1 MDKTQQANLIFTEEE
16 WKYLVNELSLSP
28 RQSEVVSC
36 LLSGNS
42 DKQIARKL
50 KISLPTVRTHMT
62 RLFLKYNVQDR
73 SELILY
79 VFGEFRKNCDSNHNF
94 Q

>member
-1 MDKTQQANLIFTEEE
+1 MDKKQRANLIFTEEE

-28 RQSEVVSC
+28 RQGEVVSC
-36 LLSGNS
+36 LFSGHS
-42 DKQIARKL
+42 DKQIAIKL
-50 KISLPTVRTHMT
+50 KIALPTVRTHMT

-73 SELILY
+73 AELILY
-79 VFGEFRKNCDSNHNF
+79 VFEEFRKNCDSNHNF